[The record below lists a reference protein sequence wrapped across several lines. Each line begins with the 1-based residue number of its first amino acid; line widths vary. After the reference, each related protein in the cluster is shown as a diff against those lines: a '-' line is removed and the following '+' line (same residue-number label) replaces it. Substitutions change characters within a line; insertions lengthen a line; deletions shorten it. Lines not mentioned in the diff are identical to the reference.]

1 MKRLHETRN
10 FWSRWL
16 KWNFFGLQL
25 PSLIALSLFLFLLVH
40 ISFEVCGIVREAM
53 RVKCESPLILAECG
67 RDPVLRIVLT
77 ILKDTISVIGSS
89 TVRNL
94 NLLLAASIGWF
105 FLYWRSKTAD
115 LNAEAAERS
124 AITAEKVL
132 TAEQITRAIEQLSHE
147 KPSVRLG
154 GVLGLEQV
162 ALNQKQERVKIARIL
177 VSFIR
182 TRARKNSEETK
193 KDLTA
198 IGISDMEASNDFSAY
213 REQRLDVEAAISAL
227 ANITSELEKQGQFGR
242 KYNESKKYLCD
253 LQNTDL
259 RGLQFHETNLS
270 NFNFKGTD
278 FSGAQLHLVNLT
290 KANISFVSASA
301 PEKENITKFIR
312 TSLLGTNFGDTY
324 LFGVKF
330 NHSNLSYAKFDNA
343 RLNNASFDKCSI
355 LGTHFEN
362 SKNLTQKQID
372 KAVVLDDGT
381 PPVLPKGLK
390 PPQTDNHDQSDN
402 DIT

>member
-1 MKRLHETRN
+1 MKQETFVRQ
-10 FWSRWL
+10 WR

-25 PSLIALSLFLFLLVH
+25 PSLIALSLFIFLLVH

-53 RVKCESPLILAECG
+53 RIKCEYPPIAEECG
-67 RDPVLRIVLT
+67 RDSVLRIILT
-77 ILKDTISVIGSS
+77 ILKDTIAVIGSD

-115 LNAEAAERS
+115 LNAEAAEQS

-132 TAEQITRAIEQLSHE
+132 TAEQITRAVEQLAHE

-154 GVLGLEQV
+154 SILGLEQV
-162 ALNQKQERVKIARIL
+162 ALTRKEERVKIARIL

-193 KDLTA
+193 KDLAA
-198 IGISDMEASNDFSAY
+198 IDLSDMEASNDFSAY
-213 REQRLDVEAAISAL
+213 REQRLDVEVAISTL

-242 KYNESKKYLCD
+242 KYNESKRHLCD

-259 RGLQFHETNLS
+259 RGLQFNETDLS
-270 NFNFKGTD
+270 NFDFKGTD
-278 FSGAQLHLVNLT
+278 FSGAQLHLANLT
-290 KANISFVSASA
+290 KANISFVAFA
-301 PEKENITKFIR
+301 TKEESITKFVGADLFGANF
-312 TSLLGTNFGDTY
+312 SDTN
-324 LFGVKF
+324 LFGVDF
-330 NHSNLSYAKFDNA
+330 NHSDLSYAKFNNA
-343 RLNNASFDKCSI
+343 RLNDASFDKCPVS
-355 LGTHFEN
+355 GTRFEN
-362 SKNLTQKQID
+362 SKGLTQKQID
-372 KAVVLDDGT
+372 KAVVSDDGI
-381 PPVLPKGLK
+381 PPALPEGLK
-390 PPQTDNHDQSDN
+390 LPQLDSHEQRDN